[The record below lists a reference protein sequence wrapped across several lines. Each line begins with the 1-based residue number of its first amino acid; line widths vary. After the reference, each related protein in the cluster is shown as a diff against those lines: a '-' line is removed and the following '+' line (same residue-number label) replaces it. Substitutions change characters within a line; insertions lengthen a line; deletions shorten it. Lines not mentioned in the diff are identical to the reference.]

1 MDEALLSDRFEAD
14 VDTRSF
20 MAFAMKQ
27 GWGDGLPLV
36 APTEEL
42 VRAYIDASGI
52 AGPDVVAYLPPSRA
66 ECTVELVAVN
76 AVIAGAPEAS
86 MPLLC
91 AALRAMA
98 DPAFDL
104 AGINATTASVVP
116 AVVVNGAIRNTL
128 DIPYRESALGGYAGP
143 GPAIGRAL
151 RLVVRNVAGQVAGV
165 TSESVFGQPGR
176 VTGIVVGEWEE
187 RSPSGGQRRG
197 NCCS

>member
-76 AVIAGAPEAS
+76 AVIAVRY
-86 MPLLC
+86 
-91 AALRAMA
+91 RA
-98 DPAFDL
+98 
-104 AGINATTASVVP
+104 
-116 AVVVNGAIRNTL
+116 
-128 DIPYRESALGGYAGP
+128 
-143 GPAIGRAL
+143 
-151 RLVVRNVAGQVAGV
+151 
-165 TSESVFGQPGR
+165 
-176 VTGIVVGEWEE
+176 
-187 RSPSGGQRRG
+187 
-197 NCCS
+197 